1 MLRVGLTGGLA
12 SGKTFVGKALRDLG
26 CRLIQADEL
35 GHDVL
40 LPGREAYDAVVN
52 EFGNEILDQDHVIDR
67 RKLGSIV
74 FHDAQKL
81 AKLSS
86 IVHPAVI
93 RREQDM
99 IARIAASDPHAIV
112 VVEAAILVET
122 GSHLRFDRLIV
133 VVCTPEQQMER
144 AMKRDAYSKEE
155 VMDRLSRQL
164 PLEEKRRMAHYV
176 IDTSGTKES
185 TLEQTR
191 AVYESLR
198 SLEK

>member
-12 SGKTFVGKALRDLG
+12 SGKTSVGKALSDLG
-26 CRLIQADEL
+26 CHLIQADEL
-35 GHDVL
+35 GHDVM

-52 EFGNEILDQDHVIDR
+52 EFGNEILDRDHVIDR
-67 RKLGSIV
+67 RKLGSVV
-74 FHDAQKL
+74 FHNPDKL

-99 IARIAASDPHAIV
+99 TAQIAASDPHAIV

-122 GSHLRFDRLIV
+122 GSHLKFDRVIV

-144 AMKRDAYSKEE
+144 AMQRDAYSKEE
-155 VMDRLSRQL
+155 VMERLSRQL
-164 PLEEKRRMAHYV
+164 PLEEKKRVAHYV